1 MIEQTARLNSLGI
14 LTQFVGETQNDPD
27 ARHNVLKGQ
36 MQVALISPKNA
47 IENPMYR
54 NMFLSSNI
62 LKFLICHLAFHFPN
76 H

>member
-14 LTQFVGETQNDPD
+14 LTQFVGEAKNDPD

-36 MQVALISPKNA
+36 MQVVLISPENA

-54 NMFLSSNI
+54 NMFLSASYKQRMVA
-62 LKFLICHLAFHFPN
+62 LLPH
-76 H
+76 